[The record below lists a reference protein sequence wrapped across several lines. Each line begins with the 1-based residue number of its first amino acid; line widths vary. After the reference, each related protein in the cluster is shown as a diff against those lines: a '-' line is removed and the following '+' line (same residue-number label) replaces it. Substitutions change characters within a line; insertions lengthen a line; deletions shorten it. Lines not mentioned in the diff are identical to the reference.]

1 MQNNI
6 GEIYIIMPSVPTT
19 FQQAVDYEYERLND
33 KKKEVDAAISGQ
45 QRAIRLNDSYRK
57 RFSRYTYMVIA
68 VSLVLVLY
76 LGIIALR
83 KAVPSIPEWITDV
96 ILGLVLVGVFI
107 YCILTIQEIYTRS
120 ILNYDELDLPPYV
133 EMKTE
138 KASDK

>member
-6 GEIYIIMPSVPTT
+6 GEIYIIMSVPTT
-19 FQQAVDYEYERLND
+19 FQQAVDYEYDRLND

-68 VSLVLVLY
+68 VSFVLVLY

-83 KAVPSIPEWITDV
+83 KAVPGIPEWITDV

>member
-1 MQNNI
+1 MS
-6 GEIYIIMPSVPTT
+6 SVPTT
-19 FQQAVDYEYERLND
+19 FQQAVDYEYDRLND

>member
-1 MQNNI
+1 M
-6 GEIYIIMPSVPTT
+6 SVPTT
-19 FQQAVDYEYERLND
+19 FQQAVDYEYDRLND

-68 VSLVLVLY
+68 VSFVLVLY

-83 KAVPSIPEWITDV
+83 KAVPGIPEWITDV

>member
-1 MQNNI
+1 MT
-6 GEIYIIMPSVPTT
+6 SVPTT
-19 FQQAVDYEYERLND
+19 FQQAVDYEYDRLND

-68 VSLVLVLY
+68 VSFVLVLY

-83 KAVPSIPEWITDV
+83 KAVPGIPEWITDV

-133 EMKTE
+133 EMKAE
-138 KASDK
+138 KKSE